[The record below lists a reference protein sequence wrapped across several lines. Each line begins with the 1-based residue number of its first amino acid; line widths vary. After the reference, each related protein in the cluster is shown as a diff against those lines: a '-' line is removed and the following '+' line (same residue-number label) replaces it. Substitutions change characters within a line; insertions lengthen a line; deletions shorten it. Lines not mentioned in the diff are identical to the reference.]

1 MKEKDFT
8 VECNVCKQHYVN
20 WTGSTPCC
28 GSLAFL
34 VNEDGNTSKKISL
47 FSSVGTVILDFV
59 KNDSL

>member
-28 GSLAFL
+28 GSLAFI
-34 VNEDGNTSKKISL
+34 VDGDIFTDNDNYIS
-47 FSSVGTVILDFV
+47 IV
-59 KNDSL
+59 KSLIPLYVLNNIK